1 MVEAMLKFFGSVRF
15 QVIIF
20 TILVVVSGNVVLN
33 FFLTQNAKEMLIL
46 EKQEKI
52 ENVGHYLVKEYNRYF
67 VGEQSQ
73 VYQLAKEQHARYT
86 GAEPKTVEDI
96 YHNLLKQ
103 KIRPTLHGIIETSS
117 SLFSEEGGAGFY
129 IRSQNRVY
137 GFQEKSDLYPYDK
150 IVATVPISNDGSFV
164 WVEESTRNLD
174 EKVALLQHRTNSITI
189 FVIGI
194 ILLFAFL
201 FSFSFAGK
209 IKRILRG
216 LKILE
221 QDLHVPLP
229 SMNGELGIL
238 SEGINQLAQSLIL
251 SRTRSDLIL
260 NNASTAMISLDQNH
274 KILFYNQAAL
284 ELLQIQEKQLHIQ
297 TIYSLLGP
305 VLENAV
311 TRAFENKHTFS
322 FDNFPVRLPS
332 MQKYFHIVVACHF
345 DPENKR
351 TVLITLDDVTE
362 NVKLIREAEKNES
375 LRMLGMFTTGIA
387 HEIRNP
393 LTSVKGFVQLL
404 GKKVSDEPGNVRMI
418 QLIGREIDRLEDL
431 LKDLITYARPSK
443 TNNEWIPLSDLVGII
458 ENLLKERIQQRKAQ
472 FQMEG
477 IESIELFA
485 DQRKVHQVLFNLVLN
500 ALQAVRIGEGVI
512 KLYGVAESDAFWIC
526 VQDNGYG
533 IREEDVGK
541 IFTPFFTTKDKGTGL
556 GLAISRRM
564 MEDMEG
570 LIDFKSDPDQQIT
583 VFRIGF
589 THWRK
594 AH

>member
-1 MVEAMLKFFGSVRF
+1 MLKLLGSVRF
-15 QVIIF
+15 QVILF
-20 TILVVVSGNVVLN
+20 TLLVVVSGNVTLN
-33 FFLTQNAKEMLIL
+33 LFLTQNAKEMLIL

-52 ENVGHYLVKEYNRYF
+52 EKVGHYLVKEYKRYF

-73 VYQLAKEQHARYT
+73 IYQLAKEQYARYKGT
-86 GAEPKTVEDI
+86 EPKTVEDI

-103 KIRPTLHGIIETSS
+103 RIRTTLSGIIETSS
-117 SLFSEEGGAGFY
+117 SLFSDQGGAGFY
-129 IRSQNRVY
+129 IRSQNRIY
-137 GFQEKSDLYPYDK
+137 GFNEHTDHYPYQK
-150 IVATVPISNDGSFV
+150 LIATVPISNDGSFV
-164 WVEESTRNLD
+164 WVEESYKDLD
-174 EKVALLQHRTNSITI
+174 AKIAHMQHRTNTVTI
-189 FVIGI
+189 FVIGL
-194 ILLFAFL
+194 ILLFASIFGW
-201 FSFSFAGK
+201 SFSNR

-216 LKILE
+216 LKTLE
-221 QDLHVPLP
+221 RDLHVPIPL
-229 SMNGELGIL
+229 MNGEMGII
-238 SEGINQLAQSLIL
+238 SDGINQLAQSLIL

-260 NNASTAMISLDQNH
+260 NNASTAMISLDQDNT
-274 KILFYNQAAL
+274 ILFYNKAAL
-284 ELLQIQEKQLHIQ
+284 ELLNLKQDQLSTQ

-311 TRAFENKHTFS
+311 NRTFENHHTFS
-322 FDNFPVRLPS
+322 FDHYPVRLPS
-332 MQKYFHIVVACHF
+332 AQKYFHIVITSHF
-345 DPENKR
+345 DPEKKK

-404 GKKVSDEPGNVRMI
+404 GKKVQTDSGSVRMI
-418 QLIGREIDRLEDL
+418 QLISREIDRLEDL

-443 TNNEWIPLSDLVGII
+443 TVQEWVSLSELLVII
-458 ENLLKERIQQRKAQ
+458 ENLLKDRIQQRKTE
-472 FQMEG
+472 FQILNMG
-477 IESIELFA
+477 SIEIYA
-485 DQRKVHQVLFNLVLN
+485 DQRKVHQVMFNLVLN
-500 ALQAVRIGEGVI
+500 AIQAVPIGEGSVTI
-512 KLYGVAESDAFWIC
+512 CAKTESDTLWIC

-570 LIDFKSDPDQQIT
+570 KISFESDAQLHKT
-583 VFRIGF
+583 EFRIGF
-589 THWRK
+589 TKWRNYS
-594 AH
+594 